1 MDEEIARAFAAAA
14 DTVLPGSSAKGIHE
28 KVAGLF
34 DGALPGYSVMVIA
47 LLDAFASDVRA
58 GVKFADL
65 SDEERSEVFKLMMAE
80 ESVDIQDVLDGLMLF
95 TMGQNYSENNP
106 GHVEAWKQ
114 IGYHGPSEGIP
125 NYA

>member
-1 MDEEIARAFAAAA
+1 MDEEVSKTFAAAA
-14 DTVLPGSSAKGIHE
+14 DTILPGSSAKGIHE

-34 DGALPGYSVMVIA
+34 DGALGGYPVMIVG
-47 LLDAFASDVRA
+47 LLDAFASDVRT
-58 GVKFADL
+58 GVAFADL
-65 SDEERSEVFKLMMAE
+65 TDEERSEVFKLMMAE

-95 TMGQNYSENNP
+95 TMGQTYSENNP
-106 GHVEAWKQ
+106 GHEEAWKR